1 MINKELCF
9 GWQNLLH
16 PDCYWKKKTFTLIL
30 IHPKGHIPTGHSV
43 IYKNRRKKRKL
54 IRLQNKIFKIATNN

>member
-1 MINKELCF
+1 MNKELCF

-43 IYKNRRKKRKL
+43 IYKNRRGSSR
-54 IRLQNKIFKIATNN
+54 RGAVVNESD